1 MKYHKFNFYKYTY
14 CEFEMQKIDFFK
26 DMKAHF
32 QSKSGS
38 YYYYTDEGV
47 FRYSNHW
54 GRVANCRWK
63 IKGIEEYKNQNYY
76 VGFAN
81 WNDFYPLNSFDKV
94 FYIEVDYQN
103 KQAKICRIQDENTED
118 LFLMTSEIAHQKLK
132 SIRDVFKDVK
142 WMIYMNEDVSIIQKK
157 VIEELISTHK
167 TLQKVK
173 LELRRNS
180 TLS

>member
-1 MKYHKFNFYKYTY
+1 MKNV
-14 CEFEMQKIDFFK
+14 DFFK

-38 YYYYTDEGV
+38 YYYYTEEGV

-63 IKGIEEYKNQNYY
+63 IKGIEGYKNQKYY

-81 WNDFYPLNSFDKV
+81 WNDFYPLNDIDKV
-94 FYIEVDYQN
+94 FYLTVDLENEQV
-103 KQAKICRIQDENTED
+103 RISRIKWENDTKP
-118 LFLMTSEIAHQKLK
+118 FLMTSEMAHQKLK
-132 SIRDVFKDVK
+132 SVQSVFKDIK
-142 WMIYMNEDVSIIQKK
+142 WMKYLNGDLKTIQEK

-167 TLQKVK
+167 SLQIIKVEIRQ
-173 LELRRNS
+173 EL

>member
-1 MKYHKFNFYKYTY
+1 MKNV
-14 CEFEMQKIDFFK
+14 DFFK

-38 YYYYTDEGV
+38 YYYYTEEGV

-63 IKGIEEYKNQNYY
+63 IKGIEGYKNQKYY

-81 WNDFYPLNSFDKV
+81 WSDFYPLNDTDKV
-94 FYIEVDYQN
+94 FYLTVDFENEQV
-103 KQAKICRIQDENTED
+103 KISRIKKENDTE
-118 LFLMTSEIAHQKLK
+118 LFLMTSEMAHQKLK
-132 SIRDVFKDVK
+132 SAQTVFKDTK
-142 WMIYMNEDVSIIQKK
+142 WMKYLNGDLKTIQKK
-157 VIEELISTHK
+157 VIDELISTHK
-167 TLQKVK
+167 SLQIIKVEIRQ
-173 LELRRNS
+173 EL